1 MDNFMVFN
9 LWNGPDFVFNFYFY
23 NSLFPVPTHGLDFFS
38 GAYSNK
44 SLFPWHGLIENSSI

>member
-1 MDNFMVFN
+1 MVFN